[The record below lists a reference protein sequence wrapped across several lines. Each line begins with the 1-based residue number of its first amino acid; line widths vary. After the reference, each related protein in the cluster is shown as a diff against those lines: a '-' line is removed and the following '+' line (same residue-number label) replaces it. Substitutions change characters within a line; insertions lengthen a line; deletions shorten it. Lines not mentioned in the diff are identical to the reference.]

1 MSGFKPQQR
10 RFVIDGRAFQFVA
23 YEGQPENLA
32 RQRPAEPAMWCLM
45 VEGRRCPVT
54 PFLASQTLES
64 LDRALLR
71 WIQANAMPA
80 GSKAPLVVET
90 RP

>member
-10 RFVIDGRAFQFVA
+10 RFEIAGRSFLFVS

-32 RQRPAEPAMWCLM
+32 RKRPAEPAMWCLM

-54 PFLASQTLES
+54 PFIASQSLES
-64 LDRALLR
+64 LDRTLLR

-80 GSKAPLVVET
+80 ASGA
-90 RP
+90 

>member
-10 RFVIDGRAFQFVA
+10 RFQIADRSFLFVS

-32 RQRPAEPAMWCLM
+32 RNRPAEPAMWCLM

-54 PFLASQTLES
+54 PFLASQSLES
-64 LDRALLR
+64 LDRILLR

-80 GSKAPLVVET
+80 
-90 RP
+90 